1 MTARAIKKYLIS
13 FLLNLLWFLNNLSTC
28 DSLSLFF
35 SFMYLCYGVPTTNGH
50 NDRECKNTAKPRLT
64 LAGQEAL
71 SHIFFMSR
79 NIHKKN
85 TDYTI

>member
-35 SFMYLCYGVPTTNGH
+35 SFMYLCYGVPTANGH

-64 LAGQEAL
+64 LAGQGSL
-71 SHIFFMSR
+71 PHFLV
-79 NIHKKN
+79 
-85 TDYTI
+85 